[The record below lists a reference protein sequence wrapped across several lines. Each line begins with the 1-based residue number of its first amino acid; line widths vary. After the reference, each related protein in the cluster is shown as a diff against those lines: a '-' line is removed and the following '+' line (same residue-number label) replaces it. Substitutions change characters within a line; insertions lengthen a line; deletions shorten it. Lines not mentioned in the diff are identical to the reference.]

1 MDFKLQAKLLQVL
14 QDQEFNRLGG
24 RETVRVDVRV
34 IAATH
39 KDLDRAILD
48 NTFRSDLYYR
58 LNVINLRIPP
68 LRERKEDL
76 PALTNFLL
84 QKHSPSQEFALLTP
98 VLRDVMQQYDWPGN
112 IRELENVIRKLIV
125 FRDPDLVVK
134 ELRTRMSRQWSFDRL
149 QSGLSTDTAAPAK
162 RAGTI
167 MEQVT
172 RAKNEAESAAIIAA
186 LESTHWNR
194 KKAATIL
201 KLDYKAL
208 LYKMKRLG
216 IEDRTAIVP
225 QQTSTKVA
233 AVAAGS

>member
-1 MDFKLQAKLLQVL
+1 
-14 QDQEFNRLGG
+14 
-24 RETVRVDVRV
+24 
-34 IAATH
+34 
-39 KDLDRAILD
+39 
-48 NTFRSDLYYR
+48 
-58 LNVINLRIPP
+58 
-68 LRERKEDL
+68 
-76 PALTNFLL
+76 
-84 QKHSPSQEFALLTP
+84 
-98 VLRDVMQQYDWPGN
+98 MQQYDWPGN

-149 QSGLSTDTAAPAK
+149 QSGLSTDTSGPTK

-225 QQTSTKVA
+225 QQMPVSKVA